1 LTTAERVEMLYLSAL
16 SRKPTAKETD
26 RVLKYIDDAG
36 TDRLAERLGDVFWAL
51 LNSAEFRLNH

>member
-1 LTTAERVEMLYLSAL
+1 MLYLSAL
-16 SRKPTAKETD
+16 SRKPTVKEND

-51 LNSAEFRLNH
+51 LNSAEFRANH